1 MALISPILM
10 TPIARSAGSSP
21 TAKAEPTRTKT
32 SRPIPW
38 AATVVDTPPK
48 NERCTRN
55 PLDELCSG
63 PTVPSQPDRVR
74 DCGRFHRCARPGNW
88 YVDTC
93 GFGRCQRPVRL
104 ELQADPGH
112 VRRPE

>member
-1 MALISPILM
+1 
-10 TPIARSAGSSP
+10 ARSAGSSP

-32 SRPIPW
+32 SMPIPW
-38 AATVVDTPPK
+38 AATVADTRPK

-74 DCGRFHRCARPGNW
+74 DCGRFDRCALPGYW
-88 YVDTC
+88 YADIRAC
-93 GFGRCQRPVRL
+93 GRRQRPVRL

-112 VRRPE
+112 VRC